1 MRPSATIARRHV
13 CSILPRPVLHL
24 PIRTLFSAPTI
35 KTPPRPLPRSVSLP
49 LSFTSTYS
57 TTTTTTMSSPV
68 ITLKRTGAKMPAIG
82 FGTWKV
88 PNEQAA
94 DTVYNAIKAG
104 YRLFDGAA
112 DYGNEK
118 ECGDGIRR
126 AIQDGIV
133 TREEIWVTTKIWNSF
148 HKREHLLEVAK
159 HQSSLWGLDY
169 IDLLLVHFPCTLEHI
184 PIATRFPPGWHGL
197 DGQCHPVRN
206 IPYQETWGAME
217 ELVDSGLAKNIG
229 ISNVSGSLLN
239 DILSYAKYDPQVN
252 QVEIHPYLTQEGLIE
267 LCKYHGIA
275 ITAYCSFGPASW
287 AELNMHGH
295 VESLFEHQSIKSVA
309 QEVGKTEAQVLL
321 RWALQQGLAVIP
333 KSNNPIRLAQNFQVS
348 QFELTEAQMKAI
360 SALNRNYR
368 MNDPQ
373 SIHISLGIFS

>member
-1 MRPSATIARRHV
+1 
-13 CSILPRPVLHL
+13 
-24 PIRTLFSAPTI
+24 
-35 KTPPRPLPRSVSLP
+35 
-49 LSFTSTYS
+49 
-57 TTTTTTMSSPV
+57 MSSPV

-82 FGTWKV
+82 FGTWKACTSSTYIRI

-118 ECGDGIRR
+118 ECGEGIQR
-126 AIQDGIV
+126 AIKDGLV
-133 TREEIWVTTKIWNSF
+133 TREEIWITTKIWNSF

-159 HQSSLWGLDY
+159 HQLSLWGVDY
-169 IDLLLVHFPCTLEHI
+169 FDLLLVHFPCSLEHV
-184 PIATRFPPGWHGL
+184 PISTKFPPGWFGL
-197 DGQCHPVRN
+197 DEKCHPVRN
-206 IPYQETWGAME
+206 IPFQETWGAME
-217 ELVDSGLAKNIG
+217 ELVDSGAAKNIG
-229 ISNVSGSLLN
+229 VSNVNGSLLN

-252 QVEIHPYLTQEGLIE
+252 QVEIHPYLTQEALIQ
-267 LCKYHGIA
+267 LCKHHEVA

-295 VESLFEHQSIKSVA
+295 VESLFEHSTIKSVA
-309 QEVGKTEAQVLL
+309 QEAGKTEAQVLL

-333 KSNNPIRLAQNFQVS
+333 KSNNATRLAQNFQVS

-360 SALNRNYR
+360 SSLNQNYR

-373 SIHISLGIFS
+373 SIHIALGIFA